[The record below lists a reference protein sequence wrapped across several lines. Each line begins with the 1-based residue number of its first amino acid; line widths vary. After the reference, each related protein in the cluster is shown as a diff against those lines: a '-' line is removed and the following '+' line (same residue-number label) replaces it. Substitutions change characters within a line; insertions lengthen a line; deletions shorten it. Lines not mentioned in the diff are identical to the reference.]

1 VTGLQQRLNHTHPLR
16 SEFSLKSPENFD
28 HISIMAAKNVY
39 DASENF
45 LLKLSNQSEAVFL
58 VVCDPSVIC
67 DLDP

>member
-39 DASENF
+39 GASENF
-45 LLKLSNQSEAVFL
+45 LLKLSNQSEAVF
-58 VVCDPSVIC
+58 
-67 DLDP
+67 